1 MGLPGQ
7 LCRVFCG
14 DAVEGAVG
22 GGSGMMDM
30 EAEATMAQQLSLGRT
45 RALKGLEHLS
55 SYFWQLP
62 LQCAAVTFKR
72 LLGPQTPVHK
82 HSTH

>member
-7 LCRVFCG
+7 LCRVFCR

-22 GGSGMMDM
+22 GGLGMTDM
-30 EAEATMAQQLSLGRT
+30 EAEATMAQRLSLGRT

-55 SYFWQLP
+55 SYFQQLP
-62 LQCAAVTFKR
+62 LQCVAVKF
-72 LLGPQTPVHK
+72 
-82 HSTH
+82 

>member
-1 MGLPGQ
+1 MGPPGQ

-45 RALKGLEHLS
+45 RALKGLEPSLQLLS
-55 SYFWQLP
+55 
-62 LQCAAVTFKR
+62 AASSAVC
-72 LLGPQTPVHK
+72 
-82 HSTH
+82 SCDI